1 MKTIETE
8 WLEKIAEKDLRF
20 LDNKE
25 WLEEMNSK
33 FKVGHPSIIWAE
45 AMMLA
50 EAMWN
55 TYLGKDKVFIRW
67 GLGMKEK
74 KLYVVRKMAIYLL
87 ENPTDF
93 RRHTELAEL
102 DKMNEVVNE
111 QERKI
116 NGGNVENQGSKDYI
130 FYNDIVA
137 CRAAECICMDFVKR
151 KALKIT
157 LRELMGYSKYFS
169 LNVLTIFH
177 SLVTAY
183 NNDLGGWL
191 QEEEEEIFL
200 LISERRNINK
210 MESEMIVFTD
220 EQLKKC
226 GIRRDKRSWMEAMYM
241 MSNGKYRAE
250 SEYSISD
257 EDLCTGFLAAL
268 KWNGEFNNYGD
279 YDRFFGLMASMMKME
294 IDLKKRNNII
304 RYIQDCTPN
313 FKEWNTNSVR
323 RKVRKKIAM
332 DLENFKNE
340 IKKKRFV

>member
-1 MKTIETE
+1 METTTSDAHAVNENGMGLTCLWSPWRVCGEPEYRSGRNIAHAFFIKTFVDFMKTIETE

-55 TYLGKDKVFIRW
+55 TYLGKDIVFIRW

-116 NGGNVENQGSKDYI
+116 NGGNVENQGNKDYI
-130 FYNDIVA
+130 FYNDIVD
-137 CRAAECICMDFVKR
+137 CRAA
-151 KALKIT
+151 
-157 LRELMGYSKYFS
+157 
-169 LNVLTIFH
+169 
-177 SLVTAY
+177 
-183 NNDLGGWL
+183 
-191 QEEEEEIFL
+191 
-200 LISERRNINK
+200 
-210 MESEMIVFTD
+210 
-220 EQLKKC
+220 
-226 GIRRDKRSWMEAMYM
+226 
-241 MSNGKYRAE
+241 
-250 SEYSISD
+250 
-257 EDLCTGFLAAL
+257 
-268 KWNGEFNNYGD
+268 
-279 YDRFFGLMASMMKME
+279 
-294 IDLKKRNNII
+294 
-304 RYIQDCTPN
+304 
-313 FKEWNTNSVR
+313 
-323 RKVRKKIAM
+323 
-332 DLENFKNE
+332 
-340 IKKKRFV
+340 

>member
-1 MKTIETE
+1 
-8 WLEKIAEKDLRF
+8 
-20 LDNKE
+20 
-25 WLEEMNSK
+25 
-33 FKVGHPSIIWAE
+33 
-45 AMMLA
+45 
-50 EAMWN
+50 
-55 TYLGKDKVFIRW
+55 
-67 GLGMKEK
+67 
-74 KLYVVRKMAIYLL
+74 
-87 ENPTDF
+87 
-93 RRHTELAEL
+93 
-102 DKMNEVVNE
+102 
-111 QERKI
+111 
-116 NGGNVENQGSKDYI
+116 
-130 FYNDIVA
+130 
-137 CRAAECICMDFVKR
+137 MDFVKR

-268 KWNGEFNNYGD
+268 KWNGEFNDYGD